1 MSHSNIIVVNPNVSL
16 EPYLKA
22 AKEAEDFEAQLEKMG
37 FEVQEVVEKPKRKIG
52 FLASWSE
59 EYNK

>member
-1 MSHSNIIVVNPNVSL
+1 MSSSIIVVDENVSL
-16 EPYLKA
+16 KPYLQS
-22 AKEAEDFEAQLEKMG
+22 AKEAADFESQLEKMG

>member
-22 AKEAEDFEAQLEKMG
+22 AKEAEDYSHDVGKKKHYCEIHRQAHAMIDITQHYE
-37 FEVQEVVEKPKRKIG
+37 R
-52 FLASWSE
+52 
-59 EYNK
+59 

>member
-37 FEVQEVVEKPKRKIG
+37 FEVAEEKPARKIG
-52 FLASWSE
+52 YLAALDRYSE
-59 EYNK
+59 NR